1 MQNKEDWQGVYVVA
15 VTPFEASDAI
25 HMHRAA

>member
-1 MQNKEDWQGVYVVA
+1 MRNKEDWEGVYVVA